1 MASAQATEAQAS
13 TFAGARPGGLKEWF
27 WRGHALQSAKAA
39 PKPSVLRRE
48 RLRRARLA
56 AELADRTID
65 PAEPLRD
72 GSALPLAIT
81 LFREAA
87 YWVLLAHSEAGGAG
101 QPTPTMRELLDA
113 RNYAQP
119 TLAEADLAI
128 VHSVLADKTFVETAE
143 QRSDELCRE
152 ADLCQAFVH
161 GLIHSELE
169 AEDKVTS
176 VLVQRWVRV
185 GVLAIIVAV
194 ALFVLYGSI
203 TRALQ
208 GPDLA
213 AGKPWRASSKAFEC
227 HPKEMECGGA
237 RSAIFFHT
245 TEEEKPWVEI
255 DLGSPQTFSRLEVV
269 NREDC
274 CYERASPLVAEV
286 SSDRAQWSEVGRRTD
301 QFRDWSATFKPTTA
315 RYVRVRA
322 DRRTTLHLV
331 RVSVRPN

>member
-1 MASAQATEAQAS
+1 MSSAQATEASPS
-13 TFAGARPGGLKEWF
+13 TFAAGHSGGLVEWL

-39 PKPSVLRRE
+39 PKPSAVRRE

-72 GSALPLAIT
+72 GSSLPLAIS
-81 LFREAA
+81 LFREAT
-87 YWVLLAHSEAGGAG
+87 YWVLLAHSDTTSTP
-101 QPTPTMRELLDA
+101 PTLRELIDA

-119 TLAEADLAI
+119 SLSEADVTL
-128 VHSVLADKTFVETAE
+128 VHSVLADKTFIDTADE
-143 QRSDELCRE
+143 RSEELSRQ

-185 GVLAIIVAV
+185 GILAIVIAAALVLAYNAI
-194 ALFVLYGSI
+194 S
-203 TRALQ
+203 RALQ

-213 AGKPWRASSKAFEC
+213 ANKPWHASSKAFEC

-237 RSAIFFHT
+237 RTSIFFHT
-245 TEEEKPWVEI
+245 AEEEKPWVEV
-255 DLGSPQTFSRLEVV
+255 DLGSPQTFGRLEVV
-269 NREDC
+269 NRDDC
-274 CYERASPLVAEV
+274 CSERAAPLVAEV
-286 SSDRAQWSEVGRRTD
+286 SSDHEKWNEVARKPDT
-301 QFRDWSATFKPTTA
+301 FREWTAKFNPTTA
-315 RYVRVRA
+315 RYVRLRV
-322 DRRTTLHLV
+322 DRRSTLHLS

>member
-1 MASAQATEAQAS
+1 MTSAQATEASAS
-13 TFAGARPGGLKEWF
+13 SFAGGNPGGLKEWF
-27 WRGHALQSAKAA
+27 WRGHALHSAKAA
-39 PKPSVLRRE
+39 PKPSLVRRE

-72 GSALPLAIT
+72 GSSLPLAIS

-87 YWVLLAHSEAGGAG
+87 YWVLLAHSDSATTTA
-101 QPTPTMRELLDA
+101 TPSLRELIDA

-119 TLAEADLAI
+119 SLSEADLAL
-128 VHSVLADKTFVETAE
+128 VHSVLADKTFVDTADE
-143 QRSDELCRE
+143 RSDELSRQ

-185 GVLAIIVAV
+185 GILAIVIAV
-194 ALFVLYGSI
+194 GVLLAYNAVV
-203 TRALQ
+203 RAMQ

-213 AGKPWRASSKAFEC
+213 ASKPWKASSKAFEC
-227 HPKEMECGGA
+227 HPKEMECGGV
-237 RSAIFFHT
+237 RTSIFFHT
-245 TEEEKPWVEI
+245 AEEEKPWVEI
-255 DLGSPQTFSRLEVV
+255 DLGSPQTFGRLEVV
-269 NREDC
+269 NRDDC
-274 CYERASPLVAEV
+274 CSERAAPLVAEV
-286 SSDRAQWSEVGRRTD
+286 SSDHEKWSEVARKPDT
-301 QFRDWSATFKPTTA
+301 FREWTAKFNPTTA
-315 RYVRVRA
+315 RYVRLRV
-322 DRRTTLHLV
+322 DRRSTLHLV